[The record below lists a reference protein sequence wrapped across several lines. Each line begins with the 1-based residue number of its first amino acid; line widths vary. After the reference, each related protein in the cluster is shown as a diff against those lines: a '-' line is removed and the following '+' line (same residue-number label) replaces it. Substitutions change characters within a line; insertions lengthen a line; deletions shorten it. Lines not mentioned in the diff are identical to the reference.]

1 MLRFLTTAVAS
12 IVMMHSLANPGFA
25 SKVPPKEAR
34 EIAKEAY
41 VYGFP
46 IVMHYKT
53 MVA

>member
-1 MLRFLTTAVAS
+1 MRFLKAAGAS
-12 IVMMHSLANPGFA
+12 IVLMHSLAIQGFA
-25 SKVPPKEAR
+25 SEVTPKEAH